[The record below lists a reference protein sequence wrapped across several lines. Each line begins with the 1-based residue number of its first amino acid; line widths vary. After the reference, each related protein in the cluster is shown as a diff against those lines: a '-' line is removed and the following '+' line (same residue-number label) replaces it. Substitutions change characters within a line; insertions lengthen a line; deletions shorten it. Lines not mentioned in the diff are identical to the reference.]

1 VAIWKSKNKGKKIS
15 KIWDEKCGLI
25 FIVLVNYRFLSSL
38 WLLFLMRMIKKLS
51 PIEIFLPWT
60 NKTLKFWFIIL
71 PWKIYIYKFS
81 LLQIRLTN
89 FALCISA
96 TIPSPFIFLM
106 LFRNRMSFIVLL
118 MGYSFIGAIY
128 IYLFKLTNLFID
140 IANLQNAC
148 TMFQSLS
155 LRAKTLLFMIDY
167 LSITDLVFSS

>member
-1 VAIWKSKNKGKKIS
+1 MAIGKSRKKGKKLS

-71 PWKIYIYKFS
+71 PWEIYIYKFS

-96 TIPSPFIFLM
+96 TIPSPFTFLM

-118 MGYSFIGAIY
+118 VGYSFIRAIY

-140 IANLQNAC
+140 IA
-148 TMFQSLS
+148 
-155 LRAKTLLFMIDY
+155 
-167 LSITDLVFSS
+167 DL